1 MSKRINGPSGDEVGE
16 KLTLPVPETLYA
28 TYAVVL
34 TAPIPDPGEL
44 AYDEVAARTRPPLR
58 DLVLGMLG
66 SPMVTLDQR
75 PAGEFPPLPA
85 DLLAAYGASP
95 AELAALDTASHIL
108 AVRAAYRPGH
118 PPAHEWAARTVAG
131 AVAAARS
138 APVIDVFTPQIL
150 AHDHLTRSLPEP
162 DGAVRLTDW
171 MLLPHTS
178 GPHGFWFA
186 TKGLAR
192 FGLPELQ
199 TENVPPALV
208 VPWGRL
214 LNGLARR
221 VLDLWQERLPAG
233 EQPLVVDLPETVS
246 VGLQDIAAAQG
257 TDEPLR
263 REVAV
268 RLRLDTPGEP
278 GAPAEP
284 DTPGEAGEPVLTVLP
299 AGDGPDRLESLC
311 AVLFGA
317 QDGRR

>member
-1 MSKRINGPSGDEVGE
+1 MGE
-16 KLTLPVPETLYA
+16 NLTLPVPETLYA
-28 TYAVVL
+28 TYAVAL

-44 AYDEVAARTRPPLR
+44 AHDEIAGRTRPPLR
-58 DLVLGMLG
+58 DLALGMLG

-75 PAGEFPPLPA
+75 PAAEFPPLPA

-95 AELAALDTASHIL
+95 AALAALDAASHIL

-118 PPAHEWAARTVAG
+118 PPAHEWAARAIAG
-131 AVAAARS
+131 AVAAART

-150 AHDHLTRSLPEP
+150 AHDHLTRSLPGP

-178 GPHGFWFA
+178 GPHGFWFT

-221 VLDLWQERLPAG
+221 VLDLWQDRLPAG

-246 VGLQDIAAAQG
+246 VGLGDIAAAQG

-263 REVAV
+263 REVTV
-268 RLRLDTPGEP
+268 RLRLDTPGAIGAAGEP
-278 GAPAEP
+278 GQSGQ
-284 DTPGEAGEPVLTVLP
+284 PGEAETSGSPGEPVLTVLP
-299 AGDGPDRLESLC
+299 ADDGPDRLESLC
-311 AVLFGA
+311 AALFGA
-317 QDGRR
+317 QDGSR

>member
-192 FGLPELQ
+192 FGLLELQ

>member
-1 MSKRINGPSGDEVGE
+1 MGE

-75 PAGEFPPLPA
+75 PAAEFPPLPA

-95 AELAALDTASHIL
+95 AELAALDAASHIL

-118 PPAHEWAARTVAG
+118 PPAHEWAARAVAG
-131 AVAAARS
+131 AVAAART

-246 VGLQDIAAAQG
+246 VGLQDVAAAQG

-263 REVAV
+263 REVTV
-268 RLRLDTPGEP
+268 RLRLDTLDTPD
-278 GAPAEP
+278 AP
-284 DTPGEAGEPVLTVLP
+284 DTPGETGEPVLTVLP

-311 AVLFGA
+311 AALFGA

>member
-1 MSKRINGPSGDEVGE
+1 M
-16 KLTLPVPETLYA
+16 PVPETLYA

-192 FGLPELQ
+192 FGLLELQ